1 MRRRFRQHQI
11 KSYRPMRTPA
21 RSSNRLAVAKIY
33 LAVFLAGGIALGG
46 YVYYLSRDLPS
57 LTQLEEYRPKLV
69 SKVFSADNKLIKE
82 FFEEKR
88 TFVPL
93 EAMPRYVKEAA
104 IATEDRRFYNHWGI
118 NTQRLVKALVID
130 VITLSKRQGASTITQ
145 QLARQLYLTL
155 EKTVA
160 RKIREVLTAIQIE
173 RTYTKDEI
181 LEMYLNHMNFGG
193 GAYGVQSAST
203 RYFGKDVQAL
213 NAQESAMLIGML
225 QRPEYYSPYR
235 KPQAC
240 QGRRN
245 VVLRAMYDVGFLNK
259 AEYQTAATAPLGVIE
274 SSVHDAYGLAPYFT
288 EFIRQQLQD
297 KYGYNLY
304 TDGLQIYTTLDT
316 RAQSLAEKYVTDWL
330 KVMQR
335 RVNRRLV
342 REHLADSVFTKTILD
357 SLHMSL
363 WQVLSDTTI
372 CDSILSSKRPVQAA
386 LVSLD
391 PHTGYIL
398 AMVGG
403 RDFEESKYNRAV
415 QAERQ
420 PGSAFKPFV
429 YTAVVDNGYPP
440 TYEVLNEPTV
450 TKLED
455 GTEWRPHNYDESF
468 GGYVPLREALAR
480 SLNLPTV
487 RLIQQ
492 ITKPSVVVEYAH
504 RMGLSTDIPAVDA
517 VALGAGEVIP
527 IEITSAYSSFA
538 NLGIRMEPIGILR
551 VLDKDGNVLEET
563 TPHGKEVLR
572 KETAYIMADML
583 RSSLDAPG
591 GTSGSA
597 RWKWGFTRPAGGK
610 TGTTNDYT
618 DAWYIGFSPQI
629 CTGVWVG
636 FDRQDMKFD
645 KGETGASV
653 ALPIWAPYMRDL
665 HDALGLPVED
675 FPMPDNVVRVEI
687 CSASKKL
694 PNDDCPTTYTET
706 FYATDVPTTHCPVHS
721 GKKVSDRRRRIN

>member
-1 MRRRFRQHQI
+1 M
-11 KSYRPMRTPA
+11 S
-21 RSSNRLAVAKIY
+21 
-33 LAVFLAGGIALGG
+33 FLTGASPKMTVVKTYFAIFIAGGIGLAG
-46 YVYYLSRDLPS
+46 YLYYLSRDLPS
-57 LTQLEEYRPKLV
+57 LSQIEQTRPKLV
-69 SKVFSADNKLIKE
+69 SKVYSADNKLIKE

-93 EAMPRYVKEAA
+93 DSMSRYLKEAA

-118 NTQRLVKALVID
+118 NVRRLASAVLID

-155 EKTVA
+155 EKTIS
-160 RKIREVLTAIQIE
+160 RKIREALTAIQIE

-181 LEMYLNHMNFGG
+181 LELYLNHMNFGG
-193 GAYGVQSAST
+193 GAYGVQSASS
-203 RYFGKDVQAL
+203 RFFGKNVKYL

-225 QRPEYYSPYR
+225 QRPEAYSPYR
-235 KPQAC
+235 HPKAC
-240 QGRRN
+240 TARRN
-245 VVLRAMYDVGFLNK
+245 VVLSAMYHVDFLTK
-259 AEYQTAATAPLGVIE
+259 EEYQAAIESPLGVLE
-274 SSVHDAYGLAPYFT
+274 SSVHEAYGIAPYFT
-288 EFIRQQLQD
+288 EYIRQQLQ
-297 KYGYNLY
+297 KEYGYNLY
-304 TDGLQIYTTLDT
+304 TDGLQIYTTLDS
-316 RAQSLAEKYVTDWL
+316 RAQAIAEKYTSEWL
-330 KVMQR
+330 EVMQR
-335 RVNRRLV
+335 RVNRRMV
-342 REHLADSVFTKTILD
+342 REREADSVFTKPLLEKLGKTLRQA
-357 SLHMSL
+357 LA
-363 WQVLSDTTI
+363 DTTL
-372 CDSILSSKRPVQAA
+372 CDSILTAKRPVQAA

-391 PHTGYIL
+391 PRSGHIL
-398 AMVGG
+398 AMIGG

-420 PGSAFKPFV
+420 PGSSFKPFV

-440 TYEVLNEPTV
+440 TFEVLNEPTV

-504 RMGLSTDIPAVDA
+504 RMGLTTPIPAVDA
-517 VALGAGEVIP
+517 IALGAGEVIP
-527 IEITSAYSSFA
+527 IEITSAYSAFA
-538 NLGIRMEPIGILR
+538 NLGIRMEPMGILR
-551 VLDKDGNVLEET
+551 VLDKDGNVLEES
-563 TPHGKEVLR
+563 TPQGKEVLR
-572 KETAYIMADML
+572 KETAYIMADMM
-583 RSSLDAPG
+583 RSSLDSRQ

-597 RWKWGFTRPAGGK
+597 RWKYNFTRIAGGK
-610 TGTTNDYT
+610 TGTTNDFT
-618 DAWYIGFSPQI
+618 DAWYIGFTPQI
-629 CTGVWVG
+629 CSGVWVG

-653 ALPIWAPYMRDL
+653 ALPIWAPFMRDV
-665 HDALGLPVED
+665 HDSLGLANEE

-687 CSASKKL
+687 CTVSKKL
-694 PNDDCPTTYTET
+694 PNDDCSTTFNEA
-706 FYATDVPTTHCPVHS
+706 FYATDVPATHCSIHS

>member
-1 MRRRFRQHQI
+1 MDVSVDPFSEERRRF
-11 KSYRPMRTPA
+11 T
-21 RSSNRLAVAKIY
+21 AVHAY
-33 LAVFLAGGIALGG
+33 LIIFALLGIGTIIAIF
-46 YVYYLSRDLPS
+46 YLSRGLPS
-57 LTQLEEYRPKLV
+57 LSQIEQTRPKLV
-69 SKVFSADNKLIKE
+69 TKVFSADGKLIKE

-88 TFVPL
+88 TFVQL
-93 EAMPRYVKEAA
+93 DSMPRYLKEAA

-118 NTQRLVKALVID
+118 NIQRLASALFID
-130 VITLSKRQGASTITQ
+130 VATLSKRQGASTISQ
-145 QLARQLYLTL
+145 QLARQLYLSL
-155 EKTVA
+155 EKTVT
-160 RKIREVLTAIQIE
+160 RKIREALTTIQIE

-181 LEMYLNHMNFGG
+181 LEIYLNHMNFGG
-193 GAYGVQSAST
+193 GAYGVQSAAV
-203 RYFGKDVQAL
+203 RFFGKDAKNL

-225 QRPEYYSPYR
+225 QRPEAYSPYR
-235 KPQAC
+235 YADAC
-240 QGRRN
+240 MARRN
-245 VVLRAMYDVGFLNK
+245 VVLGAMQDVGYITRDDYK
-259 AEYQTAATAPLGVIE
+259 AAVATPLGVIE
-274 SSVHDAYGLAPYFT
+274 TSVHEAYGIAPYFT
-288 EFIRQQLQD
+288 EFLRQQLQD

-304 TDGLQIYTTLDT
+304 TDGLQVYSTLDS
-316 RAQSLAEKYVTDWL
+316 RAQGIAEKYYNDWIR
-330 KVMQR
+330 VMQR
-335 RVNRRLV
+335 KVNRRMV
-342 REHLADSVFTKTILD
+342 REHAADSVLTKTMLEK
-357 SLHMSL
+357 LGKTL
-363 WQVLSDTTI
+363 RQALADTTI
-372 CDSILSSKRPVQAA
+372 CDSILTIKRPVQGA
-386 LVSLD
+386 LVAID

-398 AMVGG
+398 AMIGG
-403 RDFEESKYNRAV
+403 RNFEESKYNRAV
-415 QAERQ
+415 QARRQ

-504 RMGLSTDIPAVDA
+504 RMGLTTPIPAVDA
-517 VALGAGEVIP
+517 IALGAGEVIP

-551 VLDKDGNVLEET
+551 VLDKDGNVIEET

-583 RSSLDAPG
+583 RSSLDSPR

-597 RWKWGFTRPAGGK
+597 RWKYNFTRIAAGK
-610 TGTTNDYT
+610 TGTTNDFT
-618 DAWYIGFSPQI
+618 DAWYIGFTTHL

-645 KGETGASV
+645 KGETGGSV
-653 ALPIWAPYMRDL
+653 ALPIWAPFMRDV
-665 HDALGLPVED
+665 HDSLAWADEE

-687 CSASKKL
+687 CTVSKKL
-694 PNDDCPTTYTET
+694 PNDDCPTTFKEA
-706 FYATDVPTTHCPVHS
+706 FNVSDVPTTHCPVHS
-721 GKKVSDRRRRIN
+721 GKGASDKRRRIN

>member
-1 MRRRFRQHQI
+1 M
-11 KSYRPMRTPA
+11 TA
-21 RSSNRLAVAKIY
+21 SSKALSALKIY
-33 LAVFLAGGIALGG
+33 FTILLIVGTAATIYL
-46 YVYYLSRDLPS
+46 YYISRDLPS
-57 LTQLEEYRPKLV
+57 LSQLEEYRPKLV
-69 SKVFSADNKLIKE
+69 SKVYSADNKLIKE
-82 FFEEKR
+82 FFEERR

-93 EAMPRYVKEAA
+93 DSLPSSLKEAA

-118 NTQRLVKALVID
+118 NIQRMASALFID
-130 VITLSKRQGASTITQ
+130 AITLSKRQGASTITQ

-155 EKTVA
+155 EKTWS
-160 RKIREVLTAIQIE
+160 RKIRELLTAIQIE

-203 RYFGKDVQAL
+203 RFFGKQAQQL
-213 NAQESAMLIGML
+213 EVQESAMLIGML
-225 QRPEYYSPYR
+225 QRPEAYSPYR
-235 KPQAC
+235 YPEAC
-240 QGRRN
+240 QTRRN
-245 VVLRAMYDVGFLNK
+245 VVLSAMNDVGYLSK
-259 AEYQTAATAPLGVIE
+259 DAYKTAASRPLGAVE
-274 SSVHDAYGLAPYFT
+274 NSVHEAYGIAPYFT
-288 EFIRQQLQD
+288 EYVRQLMQE

-316 RAQSLAEKYVTDWL
+316 RSQFLAERYVKAWL

-335 RVNRRLV
+335 RVGRRMV
-342 REHLADSVFTKTILD
+342 SEHEADSVFTKTVLD
-357 SLHMSL
+357 SLHLSL
-363 WQVLSDTTI
+363 WQVLKDTTI
-372 CDSILSSKRPVQAA
+372 CDSILSIKRPVQAA

-391 PHTGYIL
+391 PHTGRIL

-403 RDFEESKYNRAV
+403 RDFDESKYNRAV

-468 GGYVPLREALAR
+468 GGYVTLREALAR

-492 ITKPSVVVEYAH
+492 ITKPSVVVDYAH
-504 RMGLSTDIPAVDA
+504 RMGLTTQIPAVDA
-517 VALGAGEVIP
+517 IALGAGEVIP
-527 IEITSAYSSFA
+527 IEITSAFSSFA
-538 NLGIRMEPIGILR
+538 NFGIRMEPIGILR
-551 VLDKDGNVLEET
+551 VLDKDGNVLEESA
-563 TPHGKEVLR
+563 PHGKEVLR
-572 KETAYIMADML
+572 KETAFIMADML
-583 RSSLDAPG
+583 RSSLDSPR

-597 RWKWGFTRPAGGK
+597 RWKFNFTRPAAGK
-610 TGTTNDYT
+610 TGTTNDFT
-618 DAWYIGFSPQI
+618 DAWYIGFTPQI

-653 ALPIWAPYMRDL
+653 AIPIWAPFMRDV
-665 HDALGLPVED
+665 HDSLGLAVED
-675 FPMPDNVVRVEI
+675 FPMPDNVVRIEV
-687 CSASKKL
+687 CSVSKKL
-694 PNDDCPTTYTET
+694 PNDNCPNTYEEV
-706 FYATDVPTTHCPVHS
+706 FNAADVPTIRCPVHS
-721 GKKVSDRRRRIN
+721 GKGLTERRRRIN